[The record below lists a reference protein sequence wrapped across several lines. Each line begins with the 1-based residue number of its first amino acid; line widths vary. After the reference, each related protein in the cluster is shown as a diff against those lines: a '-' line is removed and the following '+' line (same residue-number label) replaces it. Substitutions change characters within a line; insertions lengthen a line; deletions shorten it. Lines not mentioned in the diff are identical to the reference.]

1 MRNKE
6 VSYITLFKDVLPALL
21 ITALPILVFAIE
33 NIGGFKW
40 YMYGIGP
47 RTIKGLRGVLFSP
60 FLHGDLKHIASNS
73 IPLFVLTW
81 LIRLHFKEIWKLVFA
96 FIWLASGV
104 WTWIMGGG
112 HYVIG
117 SSGIVYGLASFAITA
132 GFISKNRQ
140 AQGIGL
146 FTLFFYG
153 SLIWGIFPLEFN
165 VGISWQGHLSG
176 FIAGILAALV
186 LQPGMPEKPKYSWEI
201 EPEEEIPYED
211 QYWRLDY
218 KPKEENDAVLNAP
231 IIRVN
236 YILKEEKNEDK
247 TAN

>member
-1 MRNKE
+1 MRNKD
-6 VSYITLFKDVLPALL
+6 VSFNTLFKDALPALI
-21 ITALPILVFAIE
+21 ITALPILIFIIE
-33 NIGGFKW
+33 KFGGFHW
-40 YMYGIGP
+40 YMYGIEP
-47 RTIKGLRGVLFSP
+47 RTFKGVRGVLFSP

-73 IPLFVLTW
+73 VPLFVLVW
-81 LIRLHFKEIWKLVFA
+81 LIRLHFKDIWIFVLG

-104 WTWIMGGG
+104 WTWIIGGG
-112 HYVIG
+112 NYVIG

-176 FIAGILAALV
+176 FIAGIIAALV
-186 LQPGMPEKPKYSWEI
+186 LQPGMPEKPKYSWEL

-211 QYWRLDY
+211 QYWRIDY
-218 KPKEENDAVLNAP
+218 KPKEEVDTPPQAS
-231 IIRVN
+231 IIRIN